1 VVAQPTACTAP
12 SCLLNVGC
20 GLAFHPGFVNL
31 DSSAVSPGIIA
42 QDLRRGLPFLD
53 NTLDATYGFHVLEH
67 LNKSLVKHKNYFCT
81 FFDRRYLIRGLVL
94 HESLLRVLTGEFELW
109 ILCMDAETHG
119 FLHNA
124 NLEKVNL
131 IKLEELECAYP
142 DLTRVRGERGL
153 VEYYFTCKPALIGFL
168 LRANPRVDRL
178 TYLDADL
185 YFFSDHSLLN
195 DELSAS
201 SIAIVEHRFA
211 PNLQSLAITGR
222 YNAGWISIKRDST
235 GLDCVEWWRQRC
247 IEWCYDTPDNGRYG
261 DQGYLDEFRQAFG
274 SVVSIAHKG
283 ANLAP
288 WNIGN
293 FRIGLVDG
301 RVVVDGEPLIF
312 FHFHGLR
319 QLSRWLFDSGFHGYH
334 VSMDKTTREKIYRPY
349 VRLLHQYK
357 QCINET
363 QGGKSTPSLLKRA
376 SSVQDRECGR
386 TLLDA
391 LRRKVR
397 SLCLGIY
404 RRSYL
409 LCWK

>member
-1 VVAQPTACTAP
+1 MIPHAK
-12 SCLLNVGC
+12 N
-20 GLAFHPGFVNL
+20 
-31 DSSAVSPGIIA
+31 
-42 QDLRRGLPFLD
+42 
-53 NTLDATYGFHVLEH
+53 
-67 LNKSLVKHKNYFCT
+67 KNYFCT
-81 FFDRRYLIRGLVL
+81 FFDNRYLVRGLAL
-94 HESLLRVLTGEFELW
+94 HESLSRVSTEEFELW
-109 ILCMDAETHG
+109 ILCMDAETYV
-119 FLHNA
+119 LLLSE
-124 NLEKVNL
+124 NLERVSL
-131 IKLEELECAYP
+131 VKLEELEGACP

-153 VEYYFTCKPALIGFL
+153 VEYYFTCKPALISFL
-168 LRANPRVDRL
+168 LKTNPRVDRL

-185 YFFSDHSLLN
+185 YFFADHSLLN

-211 PNLQSLAITGR
+211 SNLQSLAITGR

-261 DQGYLDEFRQAFG
+261 DQGYLDEFRRVFG

-293 FRIGLVDG
+293 FSIGLVDG
-301 RVVVDGEPLIF
+301 RVVVDDDPLIF

-319 QLSRWLFDSGFHGYH
+319 QLSRWLFDSGFHGYQ
-334 VSMDKTTREKIYRPY
+334 VSMDKTTKEKIYRPY
-349 VRLLHQYK
+349 VRLLHQYN
-357 QCINET
+357 QCINKALGDKT
-363 QGGKSTPSLLKRA
+363 TPSLLGRA
-376 SSVQDRECGR
+376 PRVQDKGHGR
-386 TLLDA
+386 TLIDV
-391 LRRKVR
+391 LRRKFR